1 MTKCQQCKKKLGL
14 QEYKCKC
21 EKIFCIS
28 HLHAEE
34 HNCTF
39 NYREEAYVQLKK
51 NMEVGPLVQKLEK
64 L

>member
-1 MTKCQQCKKKLGL
+1 MKCLQCKKKLGL

-39 NYREEAYVQLKK
+39 NYREEAQLQLKK
-51 NMEVGPLVQKLEK
+51 NMKIGPLVHKLEK